1 MTGQLPDVYEGESE
15 DLPPEVSPRSRGL
28 ALCLGVVGGVFGFHR
43 FYAGKTSSGVY
54 MILTLGGLG
63 IWWLYDM
70 ILLLAGEF
78 RDAEGRPIRHWELH
92 AAPAVAGGSG
102 RDVQLLMREMER
114 LRGEVGELAERLDFA
129 ERMLAQQRERKQ
141 LKEPS

>member
-1 MTGQLPDVYEGESE
+1 MTGQLPDLYEGESE
-15 DLPPEVSPRSRGL
+15 DPSPEVSPRSRGL
-28 ALCLGVVGGVFGFHR
+28 ALCLGVLGGVFGFHR
-43 FYAGKTSSGVY
+43 FYAGKTRSGVA
-54 MILTLGGLG
+54 MLLTLGGLG

-92 AAPAVAGGSG
+92 LAPAAAAGSG
-102 RDVQLLMREMER
+102 RDVQQLMREMER

-141 LKEPS
+141 LK